1 MTQNSKQMP
10 DFQLDAEGKL
20 PWYDWNI
27 TFYYL
32 DEDNHILCATEANKL
47 LSEGGKIVAQKV
59 HGEGSP
65 LICSRSGV
73 EIHSE
78 YGIPDA
84 PEYLEI
90 QKEDEEERYF
100 REDF

>member
-1 MTQNSKQMP
+1 MS

-20 PWYDWNI
+20 PSYDWN
-27 TFYYL
+27 TPFYYL
-32 DEDNHILCATEANKL
+32 DQHNNILCATEANKV

-65 LICSRSGV
+65 LVCSRSGV
-73 EIHSE
+73 EIHSA

-90 QKEDEEERYF
+90 QKEDQPSREESYF
-100 REDF
+100 PEDF